1 MNHKILQGNYSSS
14 FPYYQVTLP
23 ITNEHLIAED
33 DPVRLLDAC
42 VEDMELSA
50 LYRTYERIPRNT
62 ATPRQLLKIVLYGY
76 MNGIRSTRDLEK
88 ACRKNIDYMFLLGDS
103 PVPDHTTIAR
113 FITLHLSQCIKRLY
127 TEQIGMLVELNEISG
142 ETVFIDGTKIEAYA
156 NKYTFVWKKAVTKNL
171 AKLLAQIPEFLQDCE
186 EQLGQKLLYS
196 EEITVHTLKRIQK
209 EMEKVRK
216 IEGIEFVH
224 GPGRRKSPLQKMME
238 QLDEY
243 LQRLGEYNEKLRI
256 CGERNSFS
264 KTDHDATFM
273 RMKEDAM
280 SNGQLKPAYNVQH
293 AVDSEYIVWV
303 NVSAHCTDT
312 MTLKPVLEEMKR
324 YLPFQYTEV
333 VADAGYESEENYLYL
348 DENGQIAF
356 IKPQN
361 YEISKKKEYRNDI
374 SRKENM
380 LYDEKRDVY
389 ICRNSKEL
397 SATSIR
403 RQKTKSGYVIE
414 DTVYQCASC
423 SRCRYKRECIKGNN
437 CKTPMKDRSKV
448 LYVAKKREQFRKDCM
463 ERLLSDR
470 GVQLRMNRSIQV
482 EGSFAVIKE
491 DMNFRQYSY
500 RGKENVLTQSM
511 LMAMAFNINKLHH
524 KIQNKRTGTH
534 LFEVAK
540 TA

>member
-1 MNHKILQGNYSSS
+1 MFVCQSLFYSK
-14 FPYYQVTLP
+14 
-23 ITNEHLIAED
+23 NEHLIAED
-33 DPVRLLDAC
+33 EPVRLLDAC
-42 VEDMELSA
+42 VEDMKLSA

-62 ATPRQLLKIVLYGY
+62 ATPRQLLKIILYGY
-76 MNGIRSTRDLEK
+76 MNGIRSTRDLER
-88 ACRKNIDYMFLLGDS
+88 ACRKNIDYMFLLGES
-103 PVPDHTTIAR
+103 PVPDHTTISR
-113 FITLHLSQCIKRLY
+113 FITLHLSQCIKQIY
-127 TEQIGMLVELNEISG
+127 TEQLGTLLELNEISG
-142 ETVFIDGTKIEAYA
+142 ETVFIDGTKIEANA

-171 AKLLAQIPEFLQDCE
+171 AKLLVQIPEFLQECE
-186 EQLGQKLLYS
+186 EQLGQKLLHS
-196 EEITVHTLKRIQK
+196 EEITVHTLKRIKK
-209 EMEKVRK
+209 EMEKVRE
-216 IEGIEFVH
+216 IEGIEFVY
-224 GPGRRKSPLQKMME
+224 GTGRRKSPLQRMME

-243 LQRLGEYNEKLRI
+243 LQRLSEYNEKLRI

-280 SNGQLKPAYNVQH
+280 LNGQLKPAYNVQH

-312 MTLKPVLEEMKR
+312 LTLKPVLEEMKQ

-348 DENGQIAF
+348 EENGQLAF

-361 YEISKKKEYRNDI
+361 YEISKTRKYRNDI
-374 SRKENM
+374 SRKDNM

-389 ICRNSKEL
+389 ICKNKKEL
-397 SATSIR
+397 PAVCTR
-403 RQKTKSGYVIE
+403 RHKTRSGYVIE
-414 DTVYQCASC
+414 DTVYKCENC
-423 SRCRYKRECIKGNN
+423 NRCRYKRECIKGNN
-437 CKTPMKDRSKV
+437 CKTPMKDRHKV
-448 LYVAKKREQFRKDCM
+448 LFVAKKRERFRAECI
-463 ERLLSDR
+463 ERLVSDR

-482 EGSFAVIKE
+482 EGSFAILKE

-500 RGKENVLTQSM
+500 RGKENVLTQSI
-511 LMAMAFNINKLHH
+511 LMAMAFNINKLHY

-534 LFEVAK
+534 LFEVTK